1 MINKRIKQLKEA
13 SENDDFTS
21 DLFKCETNNWNSL
34 SNDSCNSLT
43 EVQRGVFE
51 NIYSFYGCLIC
62 ALQRT
67 YAIKSKQENGIQI
80 ETDEINESVEC
91 YNSLLHFAKNIE
103 NLSNL
108 LIQRVVVKLQSELVA
123 ICFSY
128 SYIFKVF

>member
-1 MINKRIKQLKEA
+1 MF
-13 SENDDFTS
+13 S
-21 DLFKCETNNWNSL
+21 CEL
-34 SNDSCNSLT
+34 SKWTRLSTESCNSLT

-51 NIYSFYGCLIC
+51 NIYSFYGYLIS

-67 YAIKSKQENGIQI
+67 YGIKSKQENGIQI
-80 ETDEINESVEC
+80 ESDEIDELVEC
-91 YNSLLHFAKNIE
+91 YSVLLNSAKTIE

-108 LIQRVVVKLQSELVA
+108 SLLRVVVKLQSELVT